1 MPDADAVN
9 AVPIVGGPIA
19 YGLAVVALL
28 LAVLARSWAGAVV
41 TVAHEA
47 GHMVMG
53 VLTFRGLRG
62 WWLEDNGDAATAFD
76 RRPWSVSW
84 IATLFTGYAMPPLLG
99 LAGARLIADR
109 HPASVLW
116 ICFVL
121 VVAAMVHASNALA
134 YLVTVLE
141 AVVIGCVA
149 TVGSLQVQAGLAVG
163 LVWLL
168 LIGGAQDSIRLSWGP
183 GSDAQAL
190 AAQTWIPRIVW
201 HALWAVIGVVCLWK
215 GGGWLLG
222 FG

>member
-1 MPDADAVN
+1 MGDADAVN

-53 VLTFRGLRG
+53 VLTFRGLKG
-62 WWLEDNGDAATAFD
+62 WRLEDNGNAATSFE
-76 RRPWSVSW
+76 RGHWSVSW
-84 IATLFTGYAMPPLLG
+84 ILTGFTGYAMPPLLG

-121 VVAAMVHASNALA
+121 VVAAMVPASNALA
-134 YLVTVLE
+134 YTVTVLE

-149 TVGSLQVQAGLAVG
+149 TVGSLEIQAGLAVG

-168 LIGGAQDSIRLSWGP
+168 LIGGAYDSVRLSWGP
-183 GSDAQAL
+183 GSDALAL
-190 AAQTWIPRIVW
+190 SRLTWIPRIVW